1 MMMGNLRS
9 DSGAQVSIEVLM
21 LLATILALAAVA
33 TYLAKTFIYGT
44 TTSLNQSFN
53 VTGERLK

>member
-1 MMMGNLRS
+1 MMM
-9 DSGAQVSIEVLM
+9 DYKAQVSIEVLF
-21 LLATILALAAVA
+21 LLSAILVLAAVA
-33 TYLAKTFIYGT
+33 TYVAKTFIYGT